1 MDLQR
6 DYYQCDVCKLVF
18 VPPGQRLA
26 PETELKRYQLHENDP
41 DDPRYRKFL
50 SRLFI
55 PMNERIKPAS
65 KGLDFGSGPGPTLSV
80 MFEEAGHAVRLFD
93 IFFENDPSVF
103 EEEYDF
109 ITSSETVEH
118 LYNPLRELDRL
129 WDCLKPG
136 GWLGVMTGLVTDPQS
151 FADWHYK
158 NDDTHV
164 IFFSVKTFEWLKHRW
179 RAELTV
185 TGKPGQEAVLF
196 RKQ

>member
-109 ITSSETVEH
+109 ITSSET
-118 LYNPLRELDRL
+118 
-129 WDCLKPG
+129 
-136 GWLGVMTGLVTDPQS
+136 
-151 FADWHYK
+151 
-158 NDDTHV
+158 
-164 IFFSVKTFEWLKHRW
+164 
-179 RAELTV
+179 
-185 TGKPGQEAVLF
+185 
-196 RKQ
+196 